1 MSYPINYPTPQG
13 ANVQI
18 FNFCYRSDFP
28 LQVWTKPQ
36 GASMVWIT
44 LIAGGGGGG
53 GTDGTVSY
61 RGGGSSAVN
70 NLMIPAFLI
79 PDKLE
84 ITVGGGG
91 AGAGGAGGTGS
102 NGDNTYLF
110 CAGQIVM
117 QATKG
122 NGGGTTTAA
131 GGTASGASALT
142 AAGFFQSV
150 AGQAGVTST
159 NSASTTTFLSGGGS
173 QGAQTANYGYNN
185 GVGDGGVGYFQM
197 SPIIIG
203 VGGNTSSDGFNSPY
217 AKGGIGCGGGGSSNS
232 LAIPIAGS
240 DGGNGLAVIITW

>member
-18 FNFCYRSDFP
+18 FNFCYRSDYP

-53 GTDGTVSY
+53 GTDGVTTY
-61 RGGGSSAVN
+61 YGGGSSAVT

-91 AGAGGAGGTGS
+91 DGGSAFGVGGN

-131 GGTASGASALT
+131 GGTASGASAFT

-159 NSASTTTFLSGGGS
+159 NSASATTFLSGGGS
-173 QGAQTANYGYNN
+173 QGSQTANYGYSN
-185 GVGDGGVGYFQM
+185 GAGDGGTGYFQM

-203 VGGNTSSDGFNSPY
+203 VGGNT
-217 AKGGIGCGGGGSSNS
+217 AAGGANFSFARGGLGCGGGGVSNS
-232 LAIPIAGS
+232 SGNPLPGS
-240 DGGNGLAVIITW
+240 AGGNGLAVIITW